1 MVGRLVIGWDDG
13 PSLRA
18 RDEHVLAQL
27 AGPLGLAVSWVRLA
41 TELRQ
46 SSVAIVSA
54 REEERRRLRRDLH
67 DGLGPALAGISLG
80 LRTAVRQLARSP
92 DADSTA
98 PAREL
103 LAQLANEVD
112 AVVDELKR
120 IVRDLRPTALDQ
132 VGLVDAIAAFSRRFT
147 ADLEIHL
154 ALPAEPVDLP
164 VAVEVAAYRIV
175 TEALTN
181 VVRHAHAA
189 RCWLTIETGPTVEI
203 DVVDDGVGIDGRRSD
218 GVGLNAMRERANELG
233 GSVRVLA
240 NSPRGTHLHVQ
251 LPAVLP

>member
-1 MVGRLVIGWDDG
+1 M
-13 PSLRA
+13 
-18 RDEHVLAQL
+18 
-27 AGPLGLAVSWVRLA
+27 
-41 TELRQ
+41 
-46 SSVAIVSA
+46 
-54 REEERRRLRRDLH
+54 
-67 DGLGPALAGISLG
+67 
-80 LRTAVRQLARSP
+80 RQLARSP
-92 DADSTA
+92 DAESTA

-112 AVVDELKR
+112 AVVVELKR

-154 ALPAEPVDLP
+154 ALPPEPVELP

-189 RCWLTIETGPTVEI
+189 RCWLTIETGSTVEI
-203 DVVDDGVGIDGRRSD
+203 DVVDDGVGIDGHRSD
-218 GVGLNAMRERANELG
+218 GVGLAAMRERAHELG

-240 NSPRGTHLHVQ
+240 NNPRGTHLHVQ